1 MSIRLVIADDHQ
13 MVRQGVR
20 ALLSDQ
26 ATDIEIV
33 GEAAD
38 GFELLEILGSTKAEV
53 AIVDISMPRL
63 SGIEAIQRLR
73 SEHPDVHCI
82 AMSMYDDK
90 HLVEHTIGSGARGYV
105 LKDNSAVDLIEAIRT
120 VADGKFFVSP
130 SVTGIVVE
138 GYLDRIHD
146 NASNRIDTSLS
157 SRQREMVE
165 MICGGDS
172 VKDIARKLDM
182 PVHTVK
188 VHRQNI
194 MRILDAKS
202 TTELLKQAIRRGIV
216 QI

>member
-20 ALLSDQ
+20 AFLSEN
-26 ATDIEIV
+26 AEDIEIV
-33 GEAAD
+33 AEAAD
-38 GFELLEILGSTKAEV
+38 GFELLDVLGTVKADV
-53 AIVDISMPRL
+53 AIVDISMPKL

-82 AMSMYDDK
+82 AVSMYSDK
-90 HLVEHTIGSGARGYV
+90 NLVEHTIGSGARGYV
-105 LKDNSAVDLIEAIRT
+105 LKDNSVQDLITAIRT
-120 VADGKFFVSP
+120 VHDGKFFVSP
-130 SVTGIVVE
+130 NVTDVVVG
-138 GYLDRIHD
+138 GYLDRLHD
-146 NASNRIDTSLS
+146 NASDRIDTSLS
-157 SRQREMVE
+157 SRQRTMVE
-165 MICGGDS
+165 LICGGAS
-172 VKDIARKLDM
+172 VKDIARELDL

-202 TTELLKQAIRRGIV
+202 TTDLLKQAIRRGIV

>member
-1 MSIRLVIADDHQ
+1 MSIRVVIADDHL

-20 ALLSDQ
+20 ALLGEHG
-26 ATDIEIV
+26 ADIEIV

-38 GFELLEILGSTKAEV
+38 GFQLLEILGSARADV
-53 AIVDISMPRL
+53 AVVDISMPRL

-90 HLVEHTIGSGARGYV
+90 NLVEHTIGSGARGYV
-105 LKDNSAVDLIEAIRT
+105 LKDNSADDLVEAIRT
-120 VADGKFFVSP
+120 VAEGKFFVSP
-130 SVTGIVVE
+130 RVTGVVVE

-146 NASNRIDTSLS
+146 HASDRIDTSLS

-202 TTELLKQAIRRGIV
+202 TTDLLKQAIRRGIV